1 VSLEALEGTA
11 RGAARGRVRAVGVAA
26 DAASRTY
33 AVQVAVPNA
42 DHALRAGMVATV
54 AIATGGTHDAVAVPT
69 TAIARDADGAT
80 VVHVL
85 DRAAGRVRTRR
96 VTVGGSVD
104 GGVGDGALVAVARG
118 LAAGEPVVVA
128 GGQRV
133 RDGARVS
140 LVGADAAETR
150 P

>member
-1 VSLEALEGTA
+1 
-11 RGAARGRVRAVGVAA
+11 
-26 DAASRTY
+26 
-33 AVQVAVPNA
+33 
-42 DHALRAGMVATV
+42 
-54 AIATGGTHDAVAVPT
+54 
-69 TAIARDADGAT
+69 
-80 VVHVL
+80 
-85 DRAAGRVRTRR
+85 
-96 VTVGGSVD
+96 VD
-104 GGVGDGALVAVARG
+104 GGVSDGALVAVARG